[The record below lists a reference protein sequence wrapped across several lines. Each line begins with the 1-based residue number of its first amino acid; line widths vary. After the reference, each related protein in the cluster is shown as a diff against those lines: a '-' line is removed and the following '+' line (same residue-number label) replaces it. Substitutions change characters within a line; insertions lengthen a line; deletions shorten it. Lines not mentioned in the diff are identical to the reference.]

1 MKLQNAASQTNGYV
15 KVVKS
20 VFYIQSMISI
30 PYWQP
35 SKECNSHSSNSGVL
49 ISFDL

>member
-1 MKLQNAASQTNGYV
+1 MKLQNAASQSNGYV

-20 VFYIQSMISI
+20 IFYVQSMINTLD
-30 PYWQP
+30 WQP

-49 ISFDL
+49 TSF